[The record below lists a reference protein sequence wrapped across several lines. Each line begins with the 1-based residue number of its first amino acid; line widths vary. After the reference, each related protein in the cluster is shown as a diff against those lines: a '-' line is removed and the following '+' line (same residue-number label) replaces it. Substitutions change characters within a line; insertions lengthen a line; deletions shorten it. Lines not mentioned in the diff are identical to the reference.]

1 MRYLRMFVN
10 ALAGGIIGAT
20 YLFVLVLQ
28 LNPQVAL
35 GSATALHWLV
45 RLIGFYGAYLTV
57 AIYILLLVRELLASR
72 PLRPAWI
79 SVRLIGWLSAAGA
92 LAAAYLEWNNLKGF
106 RTVLGEGAA
115 ERMRQGALA
124 TTMLGVLLL
133 AIAALRYSFGRRGNR
148 ATGALLLATIAMSVM
163 VPLALRGPGEV
174 PVPVVP
180 RPAPPPATSS
190 LTPHVTMILL
200 DGAALGFIRQRVAAG
215 QWPNFGRLLDRG
227 ATAYLATIKPTQVE
241 PVWTAVATGKYPPKT
256 GVRSNARY
264 FARPGETDPVDLL
277 PDYCFAQA
285 LLYQRFISRQALTSA
300 AVRARSVWDI
310 LADYGLSSGI
320 VNWPLT
326 FPARPVFGYLISDY
340 FDDAAGSPLRAS
352 DALAGYPTS
361 AVDYARE
368 VFDEWQARPWRD
380 VMPPVSATESEPD
393 GWGGVRWDRP
403 YAEAAA
409 ALEQKLFAPQLG
421 AVRFEGLNVF
431 GKRYLRNAQPELFG
445 ELERSDPSRSILD
458 RYYAVI
464 DRQIGQAI
472 RDLAPGDLLLVVS
485 GFGMEQESL
494 PKRVLSGIFPVQDG
508 THERAPDGFLIAYG
522 ANVAQGQFPRG
533 AIVDVAPTI
542 LYYLGLPVGRD
553 MDGFAR
559 TDLFLRSYAQEHSI
573 TSVATHEK

>member
-10 ALAGGIIGAT
+10 AIAGGIIGAT
-20 YLFVLVLQ
+20 YLFVLLLQ
-28 LNPQVAL
+28 VNPQVAL
-35 GSATALHWLV
+35 GSATALHWFV

-57 AIYILLLVRELLASR
+57 AIYILLLLRELLASR
-72 PLRPAWI
+72 PLRPGWI
-79 SVRLIGWLSAAGA
+79 SLRLIGWLSASGA
-92 LAAAYLEWNNLKGF
+92 LVAAYLEWNNLKGF
-106 RTVLGEGAA
+106 RAVLGEGAA

-124 TTMLGVLLL
+124 MTILGVLLL

-148 ATGALLLATIAMSVM
+148 ATGALLLATIALSVM
-163 VPLALRGPGEV
+163 VPLELRGPGEV

-180 RPAPPPATSS
+180 SPPPQKATSS
-190 LTPHVTMILL
+190 LTPHVKMILL
-200 DGAALGFIRQRVAAG
+200 DGAALGFIRQRVATG
-215 QWPNFGRLLDRG
+215 QWPNFGRLLDHG

-256 GVRSNARY
+256 GERSNARY
-264 FARPGETDPVDLL
+264 FARPGEADPVDLL

-285 LLYQRFISRQALTSA
+285 LVYQRLISRQALTSE

-340 FDDAAGSPLRAS
+340 FDDAASSPLRAS

-361 AVDYARE
+361 AQETARE
-368 VFDEWQARPWRD
+368 VFDKWQSRPWSD
-380 VMPPVSATESEPD
+380 AIPPVSPNEPEPD
-393 GWGGVRWDRP
+393 GWGGVRWDRA
-403 YAEAAA
+403 YAEAAVA
-409 ALEQKLFAPQLG
+409 IEERLFVPQLS

-431 GKRYLRNAQPELFG
+431 GKRYLREAQPELFG
-445 ELERSDPSRSILD
+445 EFGRADPSRSILD

-464 DRQIGQAI
+464 DRQIGDAI
-472 RDLAPGDLLLVVS
+472 QGLAAGDLLLVVS

-494 PKRVLSGIFPVQDG
+494 TKRVLSRVFPVQDG

-522 ANVAQGQFPRG
+522 TNVAQGQMPRG

-553 MDGFAR
+553 MDGSAR
-559 TDLFLRSYAQEHSI
+559 NDLFLRSYAQEHSI
-573 TSVATHEK
+573 TYVATHEK